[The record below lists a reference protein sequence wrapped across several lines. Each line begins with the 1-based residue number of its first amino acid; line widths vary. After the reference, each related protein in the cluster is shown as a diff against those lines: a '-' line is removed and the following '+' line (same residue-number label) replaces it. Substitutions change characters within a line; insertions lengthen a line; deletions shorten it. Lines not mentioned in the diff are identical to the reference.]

1 MDDSDRDL
9 TFFDGCIRTYGAA
22 TRHMMKVWQ
31 DVTGK
36 PMDRLSG
43 YPKDRFR
50 EALGYFVRAME
61 SGDAAGLRAKL
72 DEATGDDGILKSLI
86 EDSLA
91 SPKEALAPDVD
102 DVPPS
107 TFKKAIWAEAL
118 YRVGDEAVDVDLDD
132 FLRGV
137 VSRVICEMGW
147 KRRFNV
153 GENRHF
159 PRMVQ
164 WLREVEEETTWDE
177 GVGLHLMNRA
187 SAGRVALYPANPHNL
202 KVRLDADW
210 L

>member
-1 MDDSDRDL
+1 MDGSDHNH

-22 TRHMMKVWQ
+22 TRHMMTVWE
-31 DVTGK
+31 DVTGE
-36 PMDRLSG
+36 PMETLSG

-61 SGDAAGLRAKL
+61 SGDASELRAEL
-72 DEATGDDGILKSLI
+72 NEAMENDENVKSLI

-91 SPKEALAPDVD
+91 SPEEASAPDVD

-107 TFKKAIWAEAL
+107 VFKKAIWAEAID
-118 YRVGDEAVDVDLDD
+118 RAGDEIVDVNLDD
-132 FLRGV
+132 FLRSV
-137 VSRVICEMGW
+137 VARVIDEMGW

-164 WLREVEEETTWDE
+164 WLREVQEETTWDE
-177 GVGLHLMNRA
+177 GVGLYLMNRA
-187 SAGRVALYPANPHNL
+187 SAGRVASHPSNPHQL
-202 KVRLDADW
+202 KVRLNSA
-210 L
+210 LL

>member
-1 MDDSDRDL
+1 MDESDRSL

-22 TRHMMKVWQ
+22 TRHMMKVWE
-31 DVTGK
+31 DVTHK
-36 PMDRLSG
+36 PMDTLSG
-43 YPKDRFR
+43 YPKDRFQ
-50 EALGYFVRAME
+50 EALGYFVQAME
-61 SGDAAGLRAKL
+61 SGDAAALRAKL
-72 DEATGDDGILKSLI
+72 NEATGDDEILKSLI
-86 EDSLA
+86 DDSLA
-91 SPKEALAPDVD
+91 SPDEALAPDVD

-107 TFKKAIWAEAL
+107 IFKKAIWAEAL
-118 YRVGDEAVDVDLDD
+118 DVDLDD
-132 FLRGV
+132 FLRAV
-137 VSRVICEMGW
+137 VSRVVDEMGW

-187 SAGRVALYPANPHNL
+187 SAGRVASYPHSPHNL

>member
-1 MDDSDRDL
+1 MDDSDRGL

-22 TRHMMKVWQ
+22 TRHMMKVWE
-31 DVTGK
+31 DVTDK
-36 PMDRLSG
+36 PMDTLSG
-43 YPKDRFR
+43 YPKDLFR

-61 SGDAAGLRAKL
+61 SGNAAALRTKL
-72 DEATGDDGILKSLI
+72 DEAMGDDAILRSLI
-86 EDSLA
+86 DDSLA
-91 SPKEALAPDVD
+91 SPVEALAPDVD

-107 TFKKAIWAEAL
+107 IFKKAIWAEAL
-118 YRVGDEAVDVDLDD
+118 DRVGDEAVDVDLDD
-132 FLRGV
+132 FLRAV
-137 VSRVICEMGW
+137 VSRVIGEMGW

-164 WLREVEEETTWDE
+164 WLLEVEDETTWDE

-187 SAGRVALYPANPHNL
+187 SAGRVALYPVNPYNL
-202 KVRLDADW
+202 KVRLDTNW